1 MAELIFGIVGMCVGI
16 AGAVFGAVNVSR
28 NKQTDD
34 KREGKEDGIV
44 LTEIGYIKAGV
55 DDLKHDNRDIRA
67 EVQNIHD
74 KVTQTAE
81 SCKQAHKRLDK
92 LEKYHQPN

>member
-1 MAELIFGIVGMCVGI
+1 MSEIIFGVVGMCVGI
-16 AGAVFGAVNVSR
+16 VGTIFGAMNISH

-55 DDLKHDNRDIRA
+55 DDLKRDNRDIRA
-67 EVQNIHD
+67 DVQNIHD
-74 KVTQTAE
+74 KVT
-81 SCKQAHKRLDK
+81 
-92 LEKYHQPN
+92 

>member
-1 MAELIFGIVGMCVGI
+1 MFGIVGMCAGI
-16 AGAVFGAVNVSR
+16 IGTIFGAVNVSR

-55 DDLKHDNRDIRA
+55 DDLKRDNRDIRA

-81 SCKQAHKRLDK
+81 SCKQAHKRIDELQK
-92 LEKYHQPN
+92 FHQPN